1 MPTTRSSTSKSTL
14 YADAST
20 SFDILDDSLITSTSV
35 DVPNLKTL
43 LLSIQANQKT
53 IEAINS
59 RLTEHS
65 TSLETTSKTLTTLD
79 TTLQAVY
86 TTVTNLPKTFDF
98 KIETVQQDFRSNLS
112 TAMNS
117 LGNKFYKD
125 LSAHHI
131 EMTECFK
138 NYATTMADF
147 STDIINLNK
156 NLSTLQEATLS
167 KLDIERIVVEKWQ
180 DELDPHIQSH
190 YEFKQETTTKLETL
204 DQTIQDTIDGQLR
217 THPLLQSSTLTSR
230 SPAARSSG
238 ITGFHQ
244 PISKDLSVFK
254 LQKELKEIKLF
265 GDLLKDIETFYF
277 LGCYPTSLY
286 ESMPN

>member
-1 MPTTRSSTSKSTL
+1 MPTTRSSTLKSTS

-20 SFDILDDSLITSTSV
+20 SIDILDDSSITSTSV
-35 DVPNLKTL
+35 DAPNLKTL

-79 TTLQAVY
+79 TTLQAVC

-112 TAMNS
+112 TAINS

-156 NLSTLQEATLS
+156 
-167 KLDIERIVVEKWQ
+167 LD
-180 DELDPHIQSH
+180 
-190 YEFKQETTTKLETL
+190 Y
-204 DQTIQDTIDGQLR
+204 
-217 THPLLQSSTLTSR
+217 
-230 SPAARSSG
+230 SSG
-238 ITGFHQ
+238 SYSFQT
-244 PISKDLSVFK
+244 
-254 LQKELKEIKLF
+254 
-265 GDLLKDIETFYF
+265 
-277 LGCYPTSLY
+277 
-286 ESMPN
+286 